1 VETNT
6 IRDQKPMPE
15 AVFGP
20 ERSKSRLFRT
30 LIKRPDFILSGLA
43 GGLVLATA
51 YYVLLLQG
59 SRLTMLIENIRTEP
73 IYLALLI
80 ILASTSLLGFGL
92 NFGLS
97 AILIGAGAGTNFL
110 ARSVLGGLV
119 GGFGVG
125 CPLCGAFLLS
135 LIGVGA
141 GLAAF
146 PFAGLEFW
154 AGSSAI
160 MILTLRTALIQL
172 DRTTCDP
179 NSREIICWQ
188 LPAVKPGVI
197 LLFALLSLSLAIN
210 LVRMYIQYS

>member
-1 VETNT
+1 METNT
-6 IRDQKPMPE
+6 IKDQRPTPE
-15 AVFGP
+15 GVFGP
-20 ERSKSRLFRT
+20 ERSKSRLLRT

-59 SRLTMLIENIRTEP
+59 SRLTMLIENSRTEP
-73 IYLALLI
+73 IYLGLLI
-80 ILASTSLLGFGL
+80 ILASTSLIVFGL

-97 AILIGAGAGTNFL
+97 AILFKAGAGTNSL
-110 ARSVLGGLV
+110 ARSLVGGLV

-154 AGSSAI
+154 ALSCVI
-160 MILTLRTALIQL
+160 MILTLRSALIQL

-179 NSREIICWQ
+179 NSGEITCWR
-188 LPAVKPGVI
+188 LPAVKTQVI
-197 LLFALLSLSLAIN
+197 LLFGLLSLSLAIN
-210 LVRMYIQYS
+210 LVRMYVQYG